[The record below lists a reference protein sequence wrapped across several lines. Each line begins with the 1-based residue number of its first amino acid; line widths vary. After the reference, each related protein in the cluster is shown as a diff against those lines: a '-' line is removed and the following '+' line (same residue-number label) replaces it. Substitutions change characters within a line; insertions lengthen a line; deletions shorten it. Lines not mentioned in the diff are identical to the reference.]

1 MSRAPALPGDA
12 CPCGRP
18 ARYALCCGR
27 YHEGPLAGQAPDP
40 ESLMR
45 SRYTAF
51 VKDLRPYLLDTWHA
65 SERPAAI
72 DPPEPGLTW
81 LGLTVREARLT
92 AADEGI
98 VSFVA
103 RYKIGGRAHRLEEVS
118 RFVRE
123 DGVWRYVKALDAP

>member
-1 MSRAPALPGDA
+1 
-12 CPCGRP
+12 
-18 ARYALCCGR
+18 
-27 YHEGPLAGQAPDP
+27 
-40 ESLMR
+40 MR

-51 VKDLRPYLLDTWHA
+51 VKDLRPYLLETWHA

-72 DPPEPGLTW
+72 EPPEPGLKW

-92 AADEGI
+92 GEDEGT

-123 DGVWRYVKALDAP
+123 DGVWRYVRALDAP